1 MQAIIFNP
9 YNFNR
14 KACLHEK
21 QASVDV
27 IVERLNNK
35 SNGCGIAIIK
45 REICKKYIVVYSH

>member
-9 YNFNR
+9 YNFNK

-27 IVERLNNK
+27 IVGRLNKK
-35 SNGCGIAIIK
+35 SNDAK
-45 REICKKYIVVYSH
+45 LLLLNVKFVKKIHYFK